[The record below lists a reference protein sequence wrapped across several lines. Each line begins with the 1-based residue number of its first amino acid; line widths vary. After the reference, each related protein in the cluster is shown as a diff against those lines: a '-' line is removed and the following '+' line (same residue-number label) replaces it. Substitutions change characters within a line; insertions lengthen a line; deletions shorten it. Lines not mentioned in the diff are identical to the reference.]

1 MEAAQAE
8 KQSKAFRIASLVAL
22 GVATMTLL
30 LPAYAL
36 IYIGPVFG
44 EMFKDFQTALP
55 VSTSLL
61 LSIPPT
67 AYIVFF
73 ALLIL
78 GIIVKEV
85 MIRNKRVTF
94 VVNAAI
100 IVSIFPFLFFFMWI
114 MYLPIHRA
122 AG

>member
-1 MEAAQAE
+1 
-8 KQSKAFRIASLVAL
+8 
-22 GVATMTLL
+22 MTLL

-55 VSTSLL
+55 VLTSLL